1 MFFHQIR
8 PALPPPEAPEEED
21 DVDIGKKFMPNKMQ

>member
-8 PALPPPEAPEEED
+8 PALPPPEATEEED
-21 DVDIGKKFMPNKMQ
+21 DVDIGKKYTSNKK